1 MQNIVTL
8 PETQSGLHIRQFV
21 SGCRQHAAAAWS
33 RYMAWKMRRAGLR
46 ILRTL
51 DDRTL
56 QDIGL
61 TRGDI
66 DEAVRNLRR
75 SAD

>member
-1 MQNIVTL
+1 
-8 PETQSGLHIRQFV
+8 
-21 SGCRQHAAAAWS
+21 
-33 RYMAWKMRRAGLR
+33 MAWKMRRAGLR

-51 DDRTL
+51 DDRML
-56 QDIGL
+56 QVIGL

-75 SAD
+75 PAD